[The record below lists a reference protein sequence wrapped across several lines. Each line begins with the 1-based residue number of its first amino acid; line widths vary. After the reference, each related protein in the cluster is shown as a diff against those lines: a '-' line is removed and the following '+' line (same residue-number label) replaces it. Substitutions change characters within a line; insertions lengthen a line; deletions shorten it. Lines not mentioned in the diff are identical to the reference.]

1 MQLNIFSGEP
11 DPLPLRRKRKPQAP
25 SRFVK
30 TFTTEQAAILL
41 GVSTS
46 TLYRSR
52 QAGQPYRNNSGIAEP
67 TGRNRWRVIL
77 EQNISSCKYL

>member
-1 MQLNIFSGEP
+1 MQLNLFSGKP
-11 DPLPLRRKRKPQAP
+11 DPHPLRRRRKPQAP

-30 TFTTEQAAILL
+30 TLTTEQAAILL

-52 QAGQPYRNNSGIAEP
+52 QAGQPYRNNGGMAEP
-67 TGRNRWRVIL
+67 IGRNRWRVIL
-77 EQNISSCKYL
+77 EQNVSSCEYL

>member
-1 MQLNIFSGEP
+1 MQLNIFSEKP
-11 DPLPLRRKRKPQAP
+11 DPLPLRRKRP
-25 SRFVK
+25 SRVTPKFIK

-52 QAGQPYRNNSGIAEP
+52 QAGQPYRNHGGMAEP
-67 TGRNRWRVIL
+67 MGRNCWRVIL
-77 EQNISSCKYL
+77 EQNVSSL